1 MRKGR
6 NCLSSLQS
14 RRNFGERVL
23 SNFITKIIAAIFSS
37 NDSERLGREI
47 NLYQGGDPRSKMKRA
62 GGVGEPFPPPP
73 TPTVHSNCKSNIA
86 GRINDRELITLA
98 RTHKTPAGYCLRKK
112 NMYEDI
118 KTETFRLR
126 FFSVS
131 TDDS

>member
-14 RRNFGERVL
+14 RRTFGEGVL

-47 NLYQGGDPRSKMKRA
+47 NLYQGGGPRSKIKRA
-62 GGVGEPFPPPP
+62 VGVGKPFPPPP

-86 GRINDRELITLA
+86 GRINDRDLITLA
-98 RTHKTPAGYCLRKK
+98 RTHKTPTGHCLRKK
-112 NMYEDI
+112 ICMRTSKLKLFDCV
-118 KTETFRLR
+118 
-126 FFSVS
+126 FFS